1 MLGFCSPTAAMAFGA
16 TMNDKQCSADTIIF
30 LDAVTGMAVE
40 MQITE
45 KGRKKS
51 SKQASNFNVLEL

>member
-30 LDAVTGMAVE
+30 LDADTGMAVE
-40 MQITE
+40 MQIAE
-45 KGRKKS
+45 KGRKKE
-51 SKQASNFNVLEL
+51 K